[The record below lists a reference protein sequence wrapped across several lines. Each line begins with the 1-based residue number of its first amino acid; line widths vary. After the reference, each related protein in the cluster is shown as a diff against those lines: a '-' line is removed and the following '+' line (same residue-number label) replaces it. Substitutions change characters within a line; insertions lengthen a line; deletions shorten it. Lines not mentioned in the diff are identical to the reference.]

1 MSQTNGDDLMPRPVK
16 CRRVCSLPENNEFG
30 PMNLNNSD
38 FVIAMSIDEYETI
51 RLIDLNEMTQEECA
65 TQMNIARTTVQAI
78 YADARKK
85 IADAIVNGKRIFI
98 SGGNVS
104 VCKNYGEECKIG
116 SCNCHYHRH
125 CYRDVTDKKET
136 E

>member
-1 MSQTNGDDLMPRPVK
+1 MPRPLK
-16 CRRVCSLPENNEFG
+16 WRQVCALPNNNKFG
-30 PMNLNNSD
+30 PLDVAFDANQY
-38 FVIAMSIDEYETI
+38 IKMSVDEYETI
-51 RLIDLNEMTQEECA
+51 RLIDLEGLDQEQCA
-65 TQMNIARTTVQAI
+65 QQMKVARTTVQGI

-116 SCNCHYHRH
+116 GCNCHYHRH